1 MKIVIV
7 ENNLIT
13 SYGENT
19 ELFPNVSFSV
29 QGLEENWCLEN
40 NVKQVISDKP
50 YSSTEKLVYVLP
62 YLENDIVYDVLVVQK
77 TSEDISHELDL
88 KSSSIRAT
96 RNNLLS
102 QSDWTQVLDAPVD
115 KTAWATYRQALR
127 DITQQEGFPFNVVF
141 PNPPL

>member
-1 MKIVIV
+1 MKIAIV

-13 SYGENT
+13 GYGENT

-50 YSSTEKLVYVLP
+50 YSSNEKLVYVSP

-77 TSEDISHELDL
+77 TQEDISHELDL
-88 KSSSIRAT
+88 KSSSVRAT

-102 QSDWTQVLDAPVD
+102 QSDWTQVADAPVD
-115 KTAWATYRQALR
+115 KAAWATYRQALR
-127 DITQQEGFPFNVVF
+127 DITGQAGFPSTVDF
-141 PNPPL
+141 PVNP